1 MSQPIKVV
9 LLFVVDVVVFVV
21 ITVDMAFDAVVVVK
35 NPTLT
40 PFYALRCN

>member
-9 LLFVVDVVVFVV
+9 LLFVVAVVVFVV
-21 ITVDMAFDAVVVVK
+21 ITVDMTFDAVVVVK

-40 PFYALRCN
+40 PLYALRCN